1 MVRQN
6 LLVVALFFVASTV
19 FAVPSNQADSINTMP
34 AGVVVSPL
42 LLSPAPASPDA
53 SRGGGQESAGVK
65 DFGAV
70 GDGRADDTAAIEAAV
85 KAGKGAVYFPKG
97 NYRLTR
103 TVIVD
108 LNVCNRT
115 SLVGDGTAT
124 VIMAGPGPAFHFIGT
139 HDGTGDPDSV
149 REQIWQ
155 RQRMPLITGFEIRG
169 AHPESIGLRLE
180 KTMQA
185 ILTNLLIRR
194 CKIGVELVKRNRN
207 LLIDHCHIYHNRQV
221 GIDFN
226 KVNLHQAIIA
236 DSHISY
242 NPVAGI
248 RLLGGEMR
256 NFQMV
261 GNDIEYNYDP
271 NGQDSADILID
282 MTPPGSSFR
291 EGTIVGNTIQ
301 ARPSP
306 GGANIRFLG
315 GKNLKVGG
323 LLAITGNLIG
333 SQTHNIHL
341 VNCRGVSISG
351 NSLYSAAEHTLWL
364 EDCANIVVGN
374 NNIDWNPDHKKKYL
388 VDGILI
394 DHCKGV
400 TLSDTIIENS
410 FQGSSQSGGAI
421 DVQASEDVAIV
432 NCQVLDFRYRGIT
445 LTDAVRC
452 RVTGCS
458 VIERRREPMK
468 GASIQIK
475 GGRDNFI
482 ADNIVN
488 RGGLSI
494 AEGTATVRG
503 NLEIK
508 GAN

>member
-6 LLVVALFFVASTV
+6 LLVAALFFVATAV
-19 FAVPSNQADSINTMP
+19 FAAVPSNQADSINIAL
-34 AGVVVSPL
+34 AGVAAPPL
-42 LLSPAPASPDA
+42 LLS
-53 SRGGGQESAGVK
+53 QENAGVK
-65 DFGAV
+65 DFGAA
-70 GDGRADDTAAIEAAV
+70 GDGRADDTVAIEAAV
-85 KAGKGAVYFPKG
+85 KAGTGAVYFPKG

-103 TVIVD
+103 TVVVD
-108 LNVCNRT
+108 LNVCGRT
-115 SLVGDGTAT
+115 SLVGAGTAT

-149 REQIWQ
+149 RDQVWQ
-155 RQRMPLITGFEIRG
+155 RQRLPLITGFEIRG
-169 AHPESIGLRLE
+169 AHPESVGLRLE

-185 ILTNLLIRR
+185 TLTNLLIRR
-194 CKIGVELVKRNRN
+194 CKVGIELVKRNRN
-207 LLIDHCHIYHNRQV
+207 LIIDHCHIYHNRQV

-256 NFQMV
+256 NFQIV
-261 GNDIEYNYDP
+261 GNDIEYNYDVK
-271 NGQDSADILID
+271 NKGSADVLID

-291 EGTIVGNTIQ
+291 EGTILGNTIQ
-301 ARPSP
+301 ARPSQ

-374 NNIDWNPDHKKKYL
+374 NSIDWNPNHKKKQL

-394 DHCKGV
+394 DGCKGV

-410 FQGSSQSGGAI
+410 FQGSAQAGGAV
-421 DVQASEDVAIV
+421 DVKASEDVVIV

-452 RVTGCS
+452 RVTGSS
-458 VIERRREPMK
+458 VIERRREPIK
-468 GASIQIK
+468 GTSIQVK
-475 GGRDNFI
+475 GGRDNLI
-482 ADNIVN
+482 TENIVN

-494 AEGTATVRG
+494 AKGTATVRG
-503 NLEIK
+503 NLEIT
-508 GAN
+508 GTN